1 MEETATRER
10 AIGKLFKGGIEGSD
24 LSLVSVITPS
34 YGQGRF
40 IEETILSV
48 KRQEYPHIEH
58 IIVDGG
64 SRDETLEVLGRYE
77 GTYNMRWISEPD
89 RGMYEAV
96 NKGLRMSQGEILAYL
111 NSDDRYFPWTV
122 RVAVNA
128 LTEHPEVDFVF
139 GDMVNVEEETKSIR
153 LYLFPHFRLGY
164 IRRSGYLGQP
174 SVFWRRSVFARR
186 GGFDESLKYVADC
199 DYWMRVGALHRWQ
212 KVHEVLALERDHPQ
226 AKRLARA
233 EQVNRELA
241 SVRSRYVPLCGF
253 RFRLIS
259 LLDRCYQILW
269 CRSYLVLF
277 LFQYLLVRGRFRLPG
292 SPRWSHFLGMR
303 AVQVS
308 WPHALLTLVPF
319 TRGRFSRGMVSLNR
333 KTVPGPIFP

>member
-1 MEETATRER
+1 MEAFEKDGT
-10 AIGKLFKGGIEGSD
+10 GSAGP
-24 LSLVSVITPS
+24 LVSVVTPS

-40 IEETILSV
+40 IEEVILSI
-48 KRQEYPHIEH
+48 KHQEYPHIEH

-64 SRDETLEVLGRYE
+64 SKDETREVLGRHE

-89 RGMYEAV
+89 GGMYEAV

-122 RVAVNA
+122 RVAVKA

-139 GDMVNVEEETKSIR
+139 GDMVNVEEETQSIR

-164 IRRSGYLGQP
+164 MRRSGFLGQP
-174 SVFWRRSVFARR
+174 TVFWRRSVFALR

-199 DYWMRVGALHRWQ
+199 DYWMRIGALHHGQ
-212 KVHEVLALERDHPQ
+212 KLNEVLALERDHPQ
-226 AKRLARA
+226 AKRLARE
-233 EQVNRELA
+233 EQVYRELA

-253 RFRLIS
+253 GFRLQS
-259 LLDRCYQILW
+259 LLDRCYQMLW
-269 CRSYLVLF
+269 YRSYLVSF
-277 LFQYLLVRGRFRLPG
+277 LWQYLLGRGRFRSPG
-292 SPRWSHFLGMR
+292 PSKWSHFLGMG
-303 AVQVS
+303 AVKVS

-319 TRGRFSRGMVSLNR
+319 TRGRFARGMMSLDR
-333 KTVPGPIFP
+333 KRVPEPIFP